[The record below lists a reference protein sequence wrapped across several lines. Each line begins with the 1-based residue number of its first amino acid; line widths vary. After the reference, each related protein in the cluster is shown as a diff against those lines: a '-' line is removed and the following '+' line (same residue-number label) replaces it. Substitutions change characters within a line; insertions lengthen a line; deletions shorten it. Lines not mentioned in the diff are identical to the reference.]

1 MTSSMPQPVD
11 RSADAPAKQP
21 PSTPAY
27 RRQAHI
33 STIGAR
39 AFLLEAPGDF
49 DLPAQRRIW
58 ALARALRHW
67 DDLGEI
73 VPGMTN
79 LLAIFKTT
87 PEDPD
92 AVTARLLDAWER
104 AESIDIGGK
113 TIEIGVHYGGEHAID
128 LAELCNR
135 SGLSAREVVRL
146 HYEGTYT
153 VFALGSAPGFGYLH
167 GLDPR
172 IHMPRKTVPSLNMA
186 RGCVTIGG
194 MQTGVAVLTGPNGWN
209 SIGFADLQM
218 FDPTADV
225 PAIMAPG
232 DTVRFLPER
241 IEL

>member
-1 MTSSMPQPVD
+1 MIAPMPQPVD
-11 RSADAPAKQP
+11 SSSNALETSPWSALALHRQPA
-21 PSTPAY
+21 
-27 RRQAHI
+27 I

-49 DLPAQRRIW
+49 DLASQRRIW
-58 ALARALRHW
+58 ALAQALRQW
-67 DDLGEI
+67 DDLSEI

-79 LLAIFKTT
+79 LLAIFKAT

-92 AVTARLLDAWER
+92 AVTMRLRDAWER
-104 AESIDIGGK
+104 AESIDIKGK

-128 LAELCNR
+128 LAALCDHT
-135 SGLSAREVVRL
+135 GLADREVVRL
-146 HYEGTYT
+146 HHEGTYT

-172 IHMPRKTVPSLNMA
+172 IHMPRKAVPSLKMTK
-186 RGCVTIGG
+186 GCVTIGG

-209 SIGFADLQM
+209 SIGFADHQM
-218 FDPTADV
+218 FDPKAAA

-232 DTVRFLPER
+232 DAVRFLPER

>member
-1 MTSSMPQPVD
+1 
-11 RSADAPAKQP
+11 
-21 PSTPAY
+21 
-27 RRQAHI
+27 
-33 STIGAR
+33 
-39 AFLLEAPGDF
+39 
-49 DLPAQRRIW
+49 
-58 ALARALRHW
+58 
-67 DDLGEI
+67 
-73 VPGMTN
+73 
-79 LLAIFKTT
+79 
-87 PEDPD
+87 
-92 AVTARLLDAWER
+92 
-104 AESIDIGGK
+104 
-113 TIEIGVHYGGEHAID
+113 
-128 LAELCNR
+128 
-135 SGLSAREVVRL
+135 
-146 HYEGTYT
+146 
-153 VFALGSAPGFGYLH
+153 LGSAPGFGYLH